1 MIRWVFRPLTQ
12 LWASICTSERPSDL
26 HLIFTRLHPRR
37 VKIIIFRVVSELI
50 SLRSFKKIRTGRMC
64 RGSAPLP
71 SHLLSL
77 RIFWFFHQNTLNS
90 DALLD
95 PCFKTGYLTCE
106 TCYKSMRILVVEA
119 PVWNPWSR
127 HNFLSPNPS
136 LKRNSSAPFEIR
148 TFPGGG
154 RAVWNRVVSERIFVP
169 PFPAFF
175 LTSSSP
181 LSDNAQ

>member
-26 HLIFTRLHPRR
+26 HLLFSRLHPRR

-77 RIFWFFHQNTLNS
+77 RIFWFFHHNTLNS

-95 PCFKTGYLTCE
+95 PCFKTGYLTCK
-106 TCYKSMRILVVEA
+106 TCKSQGIVVVEKNYTNDNQGTITCPPTPPAYFPPA
-119 PVWNPWSR
+119 P
-127 HNFLSPNPS
+127 H
-136 LKRNSSAPFEIR
+136 LKF
-148 TFPGGG
+148 
-154 RAVWNRVVSERIFVP
+154 
-169 PFPAFF
+169 
-175 LTSSSP
+175 P
-181 LSDNAQ
+181 LSW